1 MRERFTM
8 QLAAF
13 VPAALFF
20 YLGNPLEIAAILL
33 PALCHELGHI
43 VAILLLGMRIRRF
56 RLELR
61 GFCIEYYGGR
71 GAFGQALA
79 AAAGPLAGFAWAA
92 GASLLGVR
100 AQADWLCLSAG
111 VSLLLSLFNLLPA
124 MPLDGGR
131 IVLALSCAMLGEQK
145 GARLCE
151 AVSLFTG
158 TMLMAIGLW
167 VMLRGM
173 GAALLAAAI
182 WILLYQESGPVLAKR
197 REMI

>member
-1 MRERFTM
+1 M

-13 VPAALFF
+13 APAALFL
-20 YLGNPLEIAAILL
+20 YLGNPAEIAAILL
-33 PALCHELGHI
+33 PALCHELGH
-43 VAILLLGMRIRRF
+43 VLVLWLLGMQIRRF

-61 GFCIEYYGGR
+61 GFCIEYYGGS
-71 GAFGQALA
+71 GAVGQALA

-92 GASLLGVR
+92 GASLLGNR
-100 AQADWLCLSAG
+100 LQADWLCLSAG

-131 IVLALSCAMLGEQK
+131 IVLALSCAALGDK
-145 GARLCE
+145 RGGRLCE
-151 AVSLFTG
+151 GISLFTG
-158 TMLMAIGLW
+158 AALMGLGLW

-182 WILLYQESGPVLAKR
+182 WVLLYQESGPVLAKR